1 MKLGTIEQPFC
12 GVNFRT
18 IILTRDK
25 DHYDFKNNDSLIHT
39 KVFHVQGRFLKCKD
53 FLTHIN
59 IRSPVVEAVK
69 LMACNA
75 APSPL
80 KISS

>member
-1 MKLGTIEQPFC
+1 MIFM
-12 GVNFRT
+12 V
-18 IILTRDK
+18 
-25 DHYDFKNNDSLIHT
+25 S